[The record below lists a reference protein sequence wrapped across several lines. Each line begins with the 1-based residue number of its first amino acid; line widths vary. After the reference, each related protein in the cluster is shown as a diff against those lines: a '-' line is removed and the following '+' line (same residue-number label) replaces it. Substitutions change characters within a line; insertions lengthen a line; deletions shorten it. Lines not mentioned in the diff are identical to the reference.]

1 MSALDYFV
9 FTKGLWPDMPGLAL
23 GRTAWDNWL
32 AARPLADGIPVVDA
46 TPAVLA
52 VHQNHTYQHVAG
64 GQDAVWR
71 GAEARRNQELA
82 WASPLL
88 CYTSHAGWELRPE
101 GLVQRPRESQGL
113 SLAWQGVSHLARED
127 FQEALS
133 LFDQTLELVPAGIP
147 GLQYLRALALVGL
160 GRRQDAVLAV
170 KTELASHPTHHPAR
184 KLLAD
189 LEGSP
194 NLRQV
199 HPPAPT
205 IATSSPLI
213 SVVIP
218 THNRA
223 RFVAQAV
230 HSALAQEF
238 QDLEVVVVDD
248 GSTDHTAAVMAEIN
262 DPRLRYL
269 PKPKSNAPDTRN
281 RCIDAAKGEWLL
293 WLDSDDLLLPGWVA
307 RVATLI
313 EAGTA
318 ADVYYG
324 NLEVV
329 DARARRLQILRYEDF
344 ADQNGLLLAHL
355 VHANP
360 LPLPGSL
367 MRRSL
372 AQEAGGF
379 DVEFTR
385 AHDYEFWTRL
395 APVARFRHV
404 PFLAVQWRWHDSN
417 MSSGSVARDL
427 SFEAR
432 VVERLL
438 ARHPLTELFPDL
450 PWEDWPRAQAE
461 AARQLAEIFTR
472 YGHDNGAREWLAE
485 SRELLNPARPEERHA
500 AGL

>member
-1 MSALDYFV
+1 M
-9 FTKGLWPDMPGLAL
+9 
-23 GRTAWDNWL
+23 
-32 AARPLADGIPVVDA
+32 
-46 TPAVLA
+46 
-52 VHQNHTYQHVAG
+52 
-64 GQDAVWR
+64 
-71 GAEARRNQELA
+71 
-82 WASPLL
+82 
-88 CYTSHAGWELRPE
+88 
-101 GLVQRPRESQGL
+101 
-113 SLAWQGVSHLARED
+113 
-127 FQEALS
+127 
-133 LFDQTLELVPAGIP
+133 
-147 GLQYLRALALVGL
+147 
-160 GRRQDAVLAV
+160 
-170 KTELASHPTHHPAR
+170 
-184 KLLAD
+184 
-189 LEGSP
+189 
-194 NLRQV
+194 
-199 HPPAPT
+199 
-205 IATSSPLI
+205 
-213 SVVIP
+213 VIP

-223 RFVAQAV
+223 QFVAQAV

-238 QDLEVVVVDD
+238 RDLEVVVVDD
-248 GSTDHTAAVMAEIN
+248 GSTDNTADVMAEIK

-307 RVATLI
+307 RVASLI
-313 EAGTA
+313 EAGTP

-329 DARARRLQILRYEDF
+329 DARARRLQILRYDDF
-344 ADQNGLLLAHL
+344 AGQNGLLLARL

-450 PWEDWPRAQAE
+450 PWEKDWPQAQAE

-472 YGHDNGAREWLAE
+472 YGHEHASREWLAE